1 MIRSLIREILLQ
13 ESNSPTSR
21 AASKGMAVCKIGD
34 RVGHVLIYD
43 PGLLVNYVKYARA
56 KEAIP
61 EVIEDSIEDDPVVRS
76 GVVYARRVEGL
87 GECHGGGV
95 VLKSASWPGSGMGP
109 AAYEAAMW
117 YAGGLTSD
125 RMETSR
131 AAGRVWLNYKGRSVS
146 GDIESLPFDDLNDPK
161 TPPPNDDCVMQ
172 DREWLNYSYRLK
184 SPPPGLEEMEGN
196 HEKTKSIIKGL
207 GYPVETLEHK
217 LKLLFMMIFDERM
230 SEDET

>member
-1 MIRSLIREILLQ
+1 
-13 ESNSPTSR
+13 
-21 AASKGMAVCKIGD
+21 
-34 RVGHVLIYD
+34 
-43 PGLLVNYVKYARA
+43 
-56 KEAIP
+56 
-61 EVIEDSIEDDPVVRS
+61 
-76 GVVYARRVEGL
+76 
-87 GECHGGGV
+87 
-95 VLKSASWPGSGMGP
+95 MGP

-131 AAGRVWLNYKGRSVS
+131 AAGRVWLNYKERSAS

-172 DREWLNYSYRLK
+172 DREWLNYSYKLK
-184 SPPPGLEEMEGN
+184 SPPPGLGEMEGN

-207 GYPVETLEHK
+207 GYPVETFEHK

-230 SEDET
+230 SEDEV